1 MPEQPT
7 NEQYSPLA
15 LLGVVLAALLLFA
28 VFFLGFLVAP
38 MAVLLLFY
46 VGFSAVDR
54 SRKAP
59 KRDEEAAPG
68 EFEDEADA
76 RVRSAEERLAHE
88 ATLRRA
94 ERERQDAER
103 ARVNAEAVAQAQ
115 RPIPQDGE

>member
-15 LLGVVLAALLLFA
+15 LLGVVLASLLLFA

-54 SRKAP
+54 SRKRP
-59 KRDEEAAPG
+59 KRDADAVPG
-68 EFEDEADA
+68 EDDEDGA
-76 RVRSAEERLAHE
+76 RHVQSAEERLAHE
-88 ATLRRA
+88 STLRRA
-94 ERERQDAER
+94 ERDRQSVDATSASQQT
-103 ARVNAEAVAQAQ
+103 AR
-115 RPIPQDGE
+115 PDGV

>member
-15 LLGVVLAALLLFA
+15 LLGVVLASLLLFA

-38 MAVLLLFY
+38 LAVLLLFY

-59 KRDEEAAPG
+59 KRDPAAA
-68 EFEDEADA
+68 EADEDDPVYVA
-76 RVRSAEERLAHE
+76 SADERLAHE
-88 ATLRRA
+88 SSLRRA
-94 ERERQDAER
+94 QRDRQTADAGL
-103 ARVNAEAVAQAQ
+103 AAQ
-115 RPIPQDGE
+115 RPTPHDGE